1 MNTNL
6 IFPLLFG
13 LLIGGGLSYY
23 FKIHSIKTASAYTF
37 SIFNT
42 DSINIIKYTTVFTV
56 AFVVGVLAVFSS
68 LVRDIEYPTK
78 HPLLFSGE
86 TLAAAF
92 LPAFIL
98 LLMTYLRNKE
108 FTESTVFDF
117 FVLVSKFGLVHV
129 LFQFSGVYSSV
140 FTA

>member
-6 IFPLLFG
+6 IFPLIFG
-13 LLIGGGLSYY
+13 LLVGGGLSYY
-23 FKIHSIKTASAYTF
+23 FKIHSIKTASTYTF
-37 SIFNT
+37 SIVNT

-68 LVRDIEYPTK
+68 LVRDLDYPTR
-78 HPLLFSGE
+78 HPILFTGE

-98 LLMTYLRNKE
+98 LLMTYLRDKD
-108 FTESTVFDF
+108 FTKNTVFDF

-129 LFQFSGVYSSV
+129 LLQFSGVYSSA
-140 FTA
+140 FTD